1 MQRALFVLMSAIV
14 LVFTTA
20 RFAPLALAGAD
31 NGATAAA
38 SADPDPDK
46 DTVDV
51 SAKVSAPDIDVDS
64 GDGGGAWYVNPVWV
78 VVGLLAVGI
87 LVALIVAASR
97 GGGTTVVK

>member
-14 LVFTTA
+14 LIFTTA
-20 RFAPLALAGAD
+20 RFAPLALAGSDGAAVI
-31 NGATAAA
+31 ATA
-38 SADPDPDK
+38 DPEPEK

-51 SAKVSAPDIDVDS
+51 SAKVSAPDVDVDS
-64 GDGGGAWYVNPVWV
+64 GGGAWYVNPVWI

-87 LVALIVAASR
+87 LVAIIVAAAR